1 MNITI
6 VAVGRAGKSPQADL
20 FNTYIQRLPWPLT
33 LKEVEEKRPLPDAQR
48 MEKEGRLIL
57 AAIPDGAIVV
67 AMDKDGKDF
76 DSAGFAKAF
85 ENWRGMSIKNL
96 CFVIGG
102 SNGLSKDVMTR
113 ANQKMC
119 MGRLTWP
126 HMLARVMLAEQIYR
140 AWAIIE
146 GHPYHK

>member
-6 VAVGRAGKSPQADL
+6 VAVGRAGKTPQADL
-20 FNTYIQRLPWPLT
+20 FDTYVKRLPWPLT

-48 MEKEGRLIL
+48 TEKEGQLIL
-57 AAIPDGAIVV
+57 AAIPDGAHVI

-76 DSAGFAKAF
+76 DSAGFAKAI

-102 SNGLSKDVMTR
+102 SNGLSTSVMDR

-126 HMLARVMLAEQIYR
+126 HMLARVMLAEQLYR